1 MNRVLGAV
9 LAGLLAIGVLAAVIY
24 SIAGRVG
31 AGSQPVVMVH
41 GVIGSEKQ
49 AYFRDSQVRDVF
61 RRNGLDVQVDS
72 AGSRE
77 IASTVDLSKYDFA
90 FPAGVPAAQRI
101 KTDRHASATYV
112 PFFTPMAIAT
122 YNTIVQLLSD
132 PSVGVVS
139 DQAGYHSFDMKAYM
153 DLVAKNKRW
162 TDLPNSSKLYPAGK
176 SVLITSTDVRT
187 SNSAAMYLSIASYVV
202 NANNIVQDDG
212 TANQIAPKVAPIFL
226 RQGFTDSSSAVPF
239 DDYLSIGIGKTPMVM
254 IYEAQYV
261 ALQLAHDRAL
271 TSEMTLMYPSPTV
284 LSKHTLVPLRPAG
297 DRVGRLLVNDPTL
310 QQLAVKYGF
319 RTSDPTAFAN
329 YVKLRGV
336 NQPPQLVNV
345 IDPPAFD
352 PLETMINE
360 IDRLYRQGA
369 IT

>member
-1 MNRVLGAV
+1 MNRVLGLV
-9 LAGLLAIGVLAAVIY
+9 LAGLLAIGVLAAVVY

-41 GVIGSEKQ
+41 GVIGSEKL
-49 AYFRDSQVRDVF
+49 AYFQDPQVRDVF
-61 RRNGLDVQVDS
+61 RRNGLDVQVDT

-77 IASTVDLSKYDFA
+77 IATTVDLNKYDFA
-90 FPAGVPAAQRI
+90 FPAGVPAGQKI
-101 KTDRHASATYV
+101 KSDRHASASYS
-112 PFFTPMAIAT
+112 PFFTPMAIAS
-122 YNTIVQLLSD
+122 YNSIVQLLTGA
-132 PSVGVVS
+132 GVVG
-139 DQAGYHSFDMKAYM
+139 DQAGYHSFDMTAYM
-153 DLVAKNKRW
+153 ALVASNKRW
-162 TDLPNSSKLYPAGK
+162 TDLPNNKAYPAGK
-176 SVLITSTDVRT
+176 SILITSTDVRT

-202 NANNIVQDDG
+202 NGNNIVQDDG
-212 TANQIAPKVAPIFL
+212 TAKQVVPKVAPIFL

-360 IDRLYRQGA
+360 IDLLYRQGA
-369 IT
+369 VA

>member
-1 MNRVLGAV
+1 MNRVLGLL
-9 LAGLLAIGVLAAVIY
+9 LAGLLAVGVLAAVVY
-24 SIAGRVG
+24 SIASRFG

-41 GVIGSEKQ
+41 GVIGSEKL
-49 AYFRDSQVRDVF
+49 AYFQDPQVREVF
-61 RRNGLDVQVDS
+61 RRNGLDVQVDT

-77 IASTVDLSKYDFA
+77 IATAVDLNKYDFA
-90 FPAGVPAAQRI
+90 FPAGVPAAQKI
-101 KTDRHASATYV
+101 KSDRHASASYS
-112 PFFTPMAIAT
+112 PFFTPMAIAS
-122 YNTIVQLLSD
+122 YNSIVQLLTGA
-132 PSVGVVS
+132 GVVS
-139 DQAGYHSFDMKAYM
+139 DQAGYHSFDVTAYM
-153 DLVAKNKRW
+153 ALVASNKRW
-162 TDLPNSSKLYPAGK
+162 TDLPSNKAYPAGK
-176 SVLITSTDVRT
+176 SILITSTDVRT

-202 NANNIVQDDG
+202 NGNNIVQDDG
-212 TANQIAPKVAPIFL
+212 TAKQVIPKVAPIFL

-271 TSEMTLMYPSPTV
+271 TSEMTLMYPSPPV
-284 LSKHTLVPLRPAG
+284 LSKHTLVALRRAG

-329 YVKLRGV
+329 YLKLRGV
-336 NQPPQLVNV
+336 NQPPPLVNV

-352 PLETMINE
+352 PLETMINQ
-360 IDRLYRQGA
+360 IDVLYRQGA